1 MADRGNVK
9 GFNGVSYGAIVTVV
23 AQDATD
29 DKVQGTF
36 AGADSGLPYAL
47 AFSVKVLRAGVFV
60 PLVDAVLT
68 FNSPNNGDWS
78 IEDGGATFVVTADD
92 VIHIVAQPSRAV

>member
-47 AFSVKVLRAGVFV
+47 AFSVKVLKISTVPFEKSLSAAYPAGPFM
-60 PLVDAVLT
+60 
-68 FNSPNNGDWS
+68 
-78 IEDGGATFVVTADD
+78 
-92 VIHIVAQPSRAV
+92 